1 MFVFNIDFWFIS
13 CEDFVDFGNAIDYL
27 IKWFVLLLRKVGCE
41 IDVIFEEWFSFQV
54 LVNISFRD
62 KDYVSLRGIML
73 TKVLYKDNFRNVFY
87 FVEIMFVLFILV
99 VQCERVF
106 QYRIE
111 QSSFYVGFDLFTLQ
125 DFIRIIVEGLLVFEF
140 NVIFVVDKWFVR
152 DRDVGE
158 RQRRLYIYRY

>member
-62 KDYVSLRGIML
+62 KDYVSLWGIML

-99 VQCERVF
+99 VQCERVVLV
-106 QYRIE
+106 QNRIE
-111 QSSFYVGFDLFTLQ
+111 QFLRWFRFIYVVGFYQ
-125 DFIRIIVEGLLVFEF
+125 NYSRGFISF
-140 NVIFVVDKWFVR
+140 
-152 DRDVGE
+152 
-158 RQRRLYIYRY
+158 